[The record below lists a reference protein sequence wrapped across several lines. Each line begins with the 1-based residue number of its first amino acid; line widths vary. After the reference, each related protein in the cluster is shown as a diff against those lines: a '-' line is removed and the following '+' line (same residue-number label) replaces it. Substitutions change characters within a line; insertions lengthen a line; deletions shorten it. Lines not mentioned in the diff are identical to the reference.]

1 MNERVQIT
9 IDPEL
14 RERAQRRANDLGI
27 SFAEYVRRVLAG
39 DLGPPRPKPDIS
51 VIFDLVTDG
60 PVTNIAK
67 DKDKMLGEAAWE
79 DYQRS
84 TRRRSRHRSGG
95 KKASR

>member
-39 DLGPPRPKPDIS
+39 DLGPPRSKPDIS
-51 VIFDLVTDG
+51 AIFDLVTDG

-67 DKDKMLGEAAWE
+67 DKDKMLGDAAW
-79 DYQRS
+79 DDHLRS
-84 TRRRSRHRSGG
+84 TRRRPRHRSGG